1 MPKVLIV
8 DDEPGVARALQRT
21 LRGAFDVQVASCPIA
36 ALAMLETFA
45 PDVVISDFKMPG
57 MSGVEL
63 LSQVQQR
70 MPLCVRVLLSGE
82 TDSASM
88 EMSLSRG
95 LVARFLHKPWDD
107 DLAEVVAGILPKGE
121 AA

>member
-36 ALAMLETFA
+36 AMLETFA